1 MKHRTP
7 NPSLQALALSFEGAA
22 APEWVQLIPAG
33 PRVMGRD
40 GRWWVMDNPET
51 VAARFDATKEPQID
65 VEHASQLK
73 APMGEPAPAVGWIK
87 AFEVRD
93 GAIWGRVEW
102 TEEGT
107 ALVASRAYRYLS
119 PVFSYN
125 YETGEIERIIC
136 AGLTNTPN
144 LEMAALNAE
153 EETHM
158 DRAVLEAL
166 GLPTTATAADAVVAI
181 NTLRTARDTALNAA
195 QTPDPTKFVPH
206 ADHQL
211 ALNRI
216 TTFEAEAKARLDAEI
231 TAAVDQA
238 IADGKVA
245 PSSKEFHLAACRAE
259 GGFDR
264 FKSYIGTAPKI
275 VAPSGIDG
283 KSPTDKQPDAL
294 SAEELAVCHQMGM
307 TPEDFRAAR
316 AAEKKE

>member
-1 MKHRTP
+1 MKHRTSH
-7 NPSLQALALSFEGAA
+7 PSLQALALNFEGTA
-22 APEWVQLIPAG
+22 APDWVQLIPAG
-33 PRVMGRD
+33 PRVIGRD
-40 GRWWVMDNPET
+40 GRWWTMGDAAA

-73 APMGEPAPAVGWIK
+73 APMGDPAPAVGWIK

-102 TEEGT
+102 TEEGA

-136 AGLTNTPN
+136 TGLTNTPN

-166 GLPTTATAADAVVAI
+166 GLPTTATAADAVVAV
-181 NTLRTARDTALNAA
+181 NTLRTARDTALNAT
-195 QTPDPTKFVPH
+195 QTPDPTKFVPV

-216 TTFEAEAKARLDAEI
+216 TTFETEAKARRDAEI
-231 TAAVDQA
+231 
-238 IADGKVA
+238 G
-245 PSSKEFHLAACRAE
+245 R
-259 GGFDR
+259 R
-264 FKSYIGTAPKI
+264 
-275 VAPSGIDG
+275 
-283 KSPTDKQPDAL
+283 
-294 SAEELAVCHQMGM
+294 
-307 TPEDFRAAR
+307 R
-316 AAEKKE
+316 